1 MFNRSHVNIGRATTS
16 QSLWLL
22 LACDT
27 YIMVLCFTHIPF
39 VVNHTTNATPP
50 ERPQQLSLKFVNVG
64 DEQKF
69 PKTSVCVILVDL
81 VYLESATIYTSYTS
95 SKIARGLKRSRT
107 TGI

>member
-1 MFNRSHVNIGRATTS
+1 
-16 QSLWLL
+16 
-22 LACDT
+22 
-27 YIMVLCFTHIPF
+27 MVLCFTHIPF

-81 VYLESATIYTSYTS
+81 VYLESAKIYTS
-95 SKIARGLKRSRT
+95 SKTARGLKRSRT
-107 TGI
+107 TGIVIQIYLF

>member
-1 MFNRSHVNIGRATTS
+1 
-16 QSLWLL
+16 
-22 LACDT
+22 
-27 YIMVLCFTHIPF
+27 MVK
-39 VVNHTTNATPP
+39 HTTNATPP
-50 ERPQQLSLKFVNVG
+50 ERSQQLSLKFVNVG

-107 TGI
+107 TGIVIQIYLF